1 MVRRQSKGKGK
12 SKLWGREGERSQSNS
27 LSALSWRVREGPPKL
42 GNQCEFKGQE
52 FQHTNSKFCIHWKW
66 SPIFS
71 KLIPL
76 MDFFF
81 LQGSFYFCFCFGFG
95 GNQGKKCDHH
105 HATEEKTW
113 CGNRNT
119 QKRQVWAHR
128 SPWEFL
134 LSRLQSTARLGLGVQ
149 THLRSQGTGKEFALL
164 IA

>member
-1 MVRRQSKGKGK
+1 MVRRQSKKGK
-12 SKLWGREGERSQSNS
+12 SKLWGREGERSQRNS

-81 LQGSFYFCFCFGFG
+81 FF
-95 GNQGKKCDHH
+95 
-105 HATEEKTW
+105 T
-113 CGNRNT
+113 R
-119 QKRQVWAHR
+119 
-128 SPWEFL
+128 EFL
-134 LSRLQSTARLGLGVQ
+134 LLFLFWFWWKSREEVRSSPCNRRENMMWKQKHTEKTSVSSQVTLGIPLEQASEHSQ
-149 THLRSQGTGKEFALL
+149 TGTWSSNPS
-164 IA
+164 